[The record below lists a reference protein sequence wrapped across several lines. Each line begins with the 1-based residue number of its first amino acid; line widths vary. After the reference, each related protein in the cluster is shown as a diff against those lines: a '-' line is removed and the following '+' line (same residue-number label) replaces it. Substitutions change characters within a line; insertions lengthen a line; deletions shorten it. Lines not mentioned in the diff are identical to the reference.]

1 MANLSFLKKPAP
13 SRLPYRP
20 FYGLLGVGLGCLG
33 FGLSGCK
40 ADNRFPS
47 LAARPLEQQVTRIH
61 IAEDAPPQTVNL
73 PDDPEFNGQLDK
85 ILETAEKG
93 HRLFEKQANQLSAQ
107 IAKLHFSCKAA
118 DNQCLSA
125 KSQNE
130 SWITAQQ
137 NLTSLASSGR
147 DPLLNA
153 LMQLE
158 EKRVSLL
165 QHTPPISGQRLNE
178 ISDRLQDMD
187 KAEKEKV
194 TELGETLQN

>member
-1 MANLSFLKKPAP
+1 MANLFSLKK
-13 SRLPYRP
+13 SDSCRLPYRP

-61 IAEDAPPQTVNL
+61 INEEAHPQTTHL
-73 PDDPEFNGQLDK
+73 PDDPEFNAQLEK

-93 HRLFEKQANQLSAQ
+93 HQLFEKQASQLSSQ
-107 IAKLHFSCKAA
+107 IAKLHFSCKTA

-125 KSQNE
+125 KSRNE
-130 SWITAQQ
+130 GWITAQQ
-137 NLTSLASSGR
+137 NLTSLASSAR

-153 LMQLE
+153 VMQIE

-165 QHTPPISGQRLNE
+165 QHNPPISGKRLDE
-178 ISDRLQDMD
+178 ISDKLQDID

-194 TELGETLQN
+194 TQLGETLQN